1 MEKYGFIYI
10 WYDKKH
16 RRFYVGSH
24 WGYENDGYVCSSNW
38 MRDAYR
44 RRPYDFKRRIIKRLY
59 TSHKDLLMEE
69 DRYLKM
75 IKDSELGKKFYNLKK
90 NTFERAWYLD
100 EDKKL
105 TVGEKIGKANSI
117 SLKGK
122 KHSKETKQKMSKAQK
137 GKLKGPQSEEHKK
150 KLSEIRKNRK
160 LSEDHK
166 NKIKSYWTD
175 DKRKKQSEF
184 MLGNKNRKKNKEL
197 HNYE

>member
-16 RRFYVGSH
+16 KRFYVGSH
-24 WGYENDGYVCSSNW
+24 WGNENDGYICSSNW

-44 RRPYDFKRRIIKRLY
+44 RRPCDFKRRIIKRLY

-75 IKDSELGKKFYNLKK
+75 IKDSELGKKFYNLRK
-90 NTFERAWYLD
+90 NTFERAWYLN
-100 EDKKL
+100 EDRKL

-117 SLKGK
+117 SQRGK

-137 GKLKGPQSEEHKK
+137 GKIKGPQSEDHKK

-160 LSEDHK
+160 LSEEHK
-166 NKIKSYWTD
+166 SKIKSYWTN
-175 DKRKKQSEF
+175 DKRKNKSES
-184 MLGNKNRKKNKEL
+184 MMGNKNRMKKKEI
-197 HNYE
+197 HCYE